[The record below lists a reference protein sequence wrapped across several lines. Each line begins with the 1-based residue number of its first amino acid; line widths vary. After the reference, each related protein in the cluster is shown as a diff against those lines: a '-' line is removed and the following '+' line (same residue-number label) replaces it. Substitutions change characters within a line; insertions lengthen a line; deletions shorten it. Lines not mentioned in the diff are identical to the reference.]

1 MRLVFL
7 GVGGTYPSKM
17 RNVTSLAVQMGP
29 EVALFDCGEC
39 IQRQMMC
46 SSVSFMRVKRI
57 FITHLHADHFLG
69 LPGLIQSM
77 SLNGREEELEIC
89 GPSGIVGTVRS
100 LMNLG
105 YFESGYKVRARTLS
119 PGDSVASGGYKVR
132 AAAADHTVPALAYAV
147 EEDQR
152 PGRFDLRRAKALGVP
167 EGPMFSM
174 LQRGRRV
181 RVNGKSVTPGQ
192 VLGPPRDGRKVV
204 FSGDT
209 RKCRSV
215 IRLAKGAD
223 ALVHDCTLDSR
234 YSELAE
240 TFGHSTAGQAAEVA
254 KDAGARMLFLV
265 HISPRYDATDIL
277 VREARRVFKRS
288 VVPEELSEYEVRV
301 RG

>member
-1 MRLVFL
+1 MKLVFL
-7 GVGGTYPSKM
+7 GIGGTYPSKV

-39 IQRQMMC
+39 IQRQLMS

-77 SLNGREEELEIC
+77 SLNGREDELEIC
-89 GPSGIVGTVRS
+89 GPRGIVGTVRS

-119 PGDSVASGGYKVR
+119 AGDTVTSEGYLVR
-132 AAAADHTVPALAYAV
+132 AAVADHTVPALAYAV
-147 EEDQR
+147 EEDPR
-152 PGRFDLRRAKALGVP
+152 PGRFDVRRAKALGVP

-174 LQRGRRV
+174 LQRGQRV
-181 RVNGKSVTPGQ
+181 RVKGRVVSPSQ
-192 VLGPPRDGRKVV
+192 VLGPPRDGRKIV

-215 IRLAKGAD
+215 IQLAKGAD

-254 KDAGARMLFLV
+254 KQAGAHILFLV

-277 VREARRVFKRS
+277 LREARRVFKRS
-288 VVPEELSEYEVRV
+288 VVPGELSEYEVRV